1 MRLLKIKTA
10 VIYLLFL
17 GLCSC
22 KQAEIKSLE
31 TAKTNF
37 IVIFADDLGYGDLS
51 SFGHPSIKT
60 PHLDQM
66 AIEGQRWTNFY
77 VASSVCTPSRAALLT
92 GRLPFRSG
100 MTNVLFSNSKDGIP
114 QKEITLAEQLK
125 TAGYATACIGKW
137 HLGDQKKFLPTEHG
151 FDYYFGIPYSNDM
164 DLPEWV
170 NANGTNYWKFW
181 NDPKN
186 LDSNNFNVP
195 LLRNTE
201 VIERPANQTT
211 LTQRYTEETS
221 NFIKENKNQP
231 FFIYLAHTMPHVPL
245 FASEAFSGKSDRGL
259 YGDVVEEI
267 DYNVGQILS
276 TLKKEGLAENTLV
289 VFTSDN
295 GPWKQFKENGGSAGP
310 LKGGKGSTW
319 EGGVRVPTIFW
330 SPKKIKK
337 GMVTHL
343 GTTMDLFP
351 TFSRLAGIPIPT
363 DRKMDG
369 YDLSPSLFQFQKNQ
383 RESVYY
389 YRGENLFA
397 IRNGKYK
404 AHFITKKGN
413 GFFGGTEIQNPP
425 LLYDLSS
432 DPSEKYPL
440 KEANPE
446 VLKKMNEL
454 KARHQ

>member
-37 IVIFADDLGYGDLS
+37 IIIFADDLGYGDLS

-100 MTNVLFSNSKDGIP
+100 MTNVLFSNSKDGLP

-245 FASEAFSGKSDRGL
+245 FASEAFSGKSNRGL

-267 DYNVGQILS
+267 DYSVGQILS

-330 SPKKIKK
+330 SPEKIKK

-351 TFSRLAGIPIPT
+351 TFSRLAGVAVPA

-369 YDLSPSLFQFQKNQ
+369 YDLSPSLFQLQKNQ

-413 GFFGGTEIQNPP
+413 GFFGGTGIQNPP

-440 KEANPE
+440 NEADPE

>member
-22 KQAEIKSLE
+22 KKAEFKNLE

-37 IVIFADDLGYGDLS
+37 IIIFADDLGYGDLS
-51 SFGHPSIKT
+51 SYGHPTIKT

-77 VASSVCTPSRAALLT
+77 VASSVCTPSRAALLK

-100 MTNVLFSNSKDGIP
+100 MTNVLFSNSKNGLP

-170 NANGTNYWKFW
+170 NTNGTNYWKFW

-195 LLRNTE
+195 LLRNME

-245 FASEAFSGKSDRGL
+245 FASKAFSGKSDRGL

-267 DYNVGQILS
+267 DYSVGQILN

-351 TFSRLAGIPIPT
+351 TFSRIAGVAVPT

-369 YDLSPSLFQFQKNQ
+369 YDLSPSLFQLQKNK

-413 GFFGGTEIQNPP
+413 GFFGGTEIHPP
-425 LLYDLSS
+425 LTL
-432 DPSEKYPL
+432 
-440 KEANPE
+440 
-446 VLKKMNEL
+446 
-454 KARHQ
+454 